1 MDLDI
6 SNLEGYFFDKLTE
19 ILSLHER
26 FELLLVLTEERPGAL
41 IMSPDFKDRKI
52 LRSFCEDFSLYS
64 LDVKGQERSK
74 LDRLLQKD
82 SRTFKGGFF
91 ITSNKQRLENLKYS
105 DGDFY
110 GFSDKSV
117 GKFLGY
123 PEEDIKYFEEREVE
137 GKVGSETEEIIEDMI
152 EEGEINQEDVKY
164 LELTS
169 YLPKPEKSNILLA
182 IQKGKEREK
191 SLLELD
197 KKFNTNIGSKNLDK
211 LLN

>member
-1 MDLDI
+1 
-6 SNLEGYFFDKLTE
+6 
-19 ILSLHER
+19 
-26 FELLLVLTEERPGAL
+26 
-41 IMSPDFKDRKI
+41 MSPDFKDRKI

-64 LDVKGQERSK
+64 LDIKGQERST

-91 ITSNKQRLENLKYS
+91 ITSNEQRLENLKS
-105 DGDFY
+105 SEGDFY
-110 GFSDKSV
+110 GFSDKAV

-123 PEEDIKYFEEREVE
+123 PEEDIKYFEEREIE

-152 EEGEINQEDVKY
+152 EEDEINQEDVKY

-169 YLPKPEKSNILLA
+169 YLPKTEKSNILLA

-197 KKFNTNIGSKNLDK
+197 KKFNTNIGSKHLDK
-211 LLN
+211 MLN